1 MSHSGDEPSSTRVAS
16 AATVSRAGSGRVDAL
31 TGIRAVAA
39 MFVVATHAAYC
50 TGKYTHGYVG
60 LMQSRLELGVPIFFV
75 LSGFLLFL
83 PWVRAAAGGVG
94 APSLKRYAW
103 HRFRRIMPAYW
114 ILVLIAYGWYHVRD
128 WYPNPGHTW
137 LGFFRNITL
146 TQIYTSNYGYRY
158 IHQGMT
164 QIWSLAVE
172 AAFYVALPF
181 LAWLLIRKLCGGQWR
196 PVRLLGGLVLL
207 ALVTPMWM
215 TLVYTVGNFPDGAK
229 LWLPAYLSWFVGG
242 MILSVLAVMGVRC
255 EPWLLTVLLLLV
267 AAICYLIVST
277 PIAGQPTTSPWALP
291 EALTKST
298 FYLAIAT
305 LLVAPAAL
313 ADQSWYSRLLASRPM
328 VWLGEISYE
337 LFLIHMILME
347 IVMVDIL
354 HYHVYTGSV
363 VMVFLVTMLVSV
375 PASWLIHRVVKV
387 LLARGSKWRQTIR

>member
-1 MSHSGDEPSSTRVAS
+1 MTAVSPTES
-16 AATVSRAGSGRVDAL
+16 APVVRASGRVAAL
-31 TGIRAVAA
+31 TGVRAVAA
-39 MFVVATHAAYC
+39 TLVVATHAAYS
-50 TGKYTHGYVG
+50 TGNYVVDG
-60 LMQSRLELGVPIFFV
+60 VSPWKAYLYLLQSRLEIGVPIFFV

-83 PWVRAAAGGVG
+83 PWVRAAADNT
-94 APSLKRYAW
+94 ASPSVKRYAW

-114 ILVLIAYGWYHVRD
+114 ILVAIAYIWYHIRD
-128 WYPNPGHTW
+128 QYPNPGHTW
-137 LGFFRNITL
+137 LGLFRNLTL

-181 LAWLLIRKLCGGQWR
+181 LAWLLVKKLCGGQWR
-196 PVRLLGGLVLL
+196 PARLLVGLGGL
-207 ALVTPMWM
+207 ALVTPLWM
-215 TLVYTVGNFPDGAK
+215 SLVYTIGAFPDGAK

-255 EPWLLTVLLLLV
+255 YALVTVPLAV
-267 AAICYLIVST
+267 ICYLIVST
-277 PIAGQPTTSPWALP
+277 RIAGDPTTSPWALP
-291 EALTKST
+291 QALTKSI
-298 FYLAIAT
+298 FYVVIAT

-313 ADQSWYSRLLASRPM
+313 GDNGWYVRFLSTRPM

-347 IVMVDIL
+347 IVMVDLL

-363 VMVFLVTMLVSV
+363 VIVFLVTMLVSV
-375 PASWLIHRVVKV
+375 PASWLIHRTVEVI
-387 LLARGSKWRQTIR
+387 LARSSRLRKSLAQRMR